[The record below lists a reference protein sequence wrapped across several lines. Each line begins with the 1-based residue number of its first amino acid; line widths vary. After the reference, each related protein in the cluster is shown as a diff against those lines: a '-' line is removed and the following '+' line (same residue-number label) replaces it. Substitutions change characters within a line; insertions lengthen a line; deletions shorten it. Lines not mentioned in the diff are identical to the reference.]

1 MINFAQ
7 NMYAENNPPLHISL
21 RYSHIISLKSFT
33 DIFMNEPNTD
43 YDIPRMNGRNS
54 RMSWQYPFL
63 FRSFDR
69 EKERERE
76 SGREGERERARNV
89 VGLLLNTSLKY
100 DVKTAR
106 FCFNRVQVGTGDF
119 LVRRLIIMELWNI
132 VFAQAT
138 AALLVGGYVERQ
150 FQTM

>member
-1 MINFAQ
+1 MH
-7 NMYAENNPPLHISL
+7 AENNPPLHISL

-63 FRSFDR
+63 FRSFDW

-76 SGREGERERARNV
+76 RAGGREREREGQERCWLAFKYVTEIWRENSQI
-89 VGLLLNTSLKY
+89 LL
-100 DVKTAR
+100 
-106 FCFNRVQVGTGDF
+106 
-119 LVRRLIIMELWNI
+119 
-132 VFAQAT
+132 
-138 AALLVGGYVERQ
+138 
-150 FQTM
+150 

>member
-1 MINFAQ
+1 MH
-7 NMYAENNPPLHISL
+7 AENNPPLYISL
-21 RYSHIISLKSFT
+21 RYRHIISLKSFT
-33 DIFMNEPNTD
+33 GIFMNEPNAD

-54 RMSWQYPFL
+54 RMSRQYPFL
-63 FRSFDR
+63 FRSFDWEKERERKRERER
-69 EKERERE
+69 EKEREL
-76 SGREGERERARNV
+76 AF
-89 VGLLLNTSLKY
+89 KY